1 MENKYG
7 FDRFN
12 EVVFAG
18 GARAIGRV
26 FWKAGDLAVIDG
38 VVVNGAAK
46 TIGLVS
52 KTVRRVQS
60 GYLYAYAFAMIV
72 GLLVLLKYF
81 VA

>member
-26 FWKAGDLAVIDG
+26 LWKAGDLAVIDG